1 MPSGFIISSF
11 HKRKRTEVT
20 EHGKDLYDLGKVFM
34 FWRNLTLFLK
44 QFLPG
49 LPRLGDFSFPLCIGL
64 RLPEDEEIAEV
75 GLFPISDILALGF
88 AALVVGM
95 GVMKGTVEARVEV
108 APAVETCSASRN
120 PIGPIDLLST
130 PVAYFHDSP
139 F

>member
-20 EHGKDLYDLGKVFM
+20 EHGKDLNDLGKVFM

-44 QFLPG
+44 QFLQG
-49 LPRLGDFSFPLCIGL
+49 LPRLGDFFFLLSPSL

-75 GLFPISDILALGF
+75 GLFPISDILALGLV
-88 AALVVGM
+88 ALVVGM

-130 PVAYFHDSP
+130 PVAYSHYTPS
-139 F
+139 